1 MTGFEP
7 WSSGVGSDRSNNCTT
22 TTALF
27 FVKQN
32 RPSLKPTEVGGGGK
46 LKHQEV
52 QRYSFKEIFV
62 SIFSPAEIFR
72 LSQCDQ
78 IGQFL
83 GYCVKHYFVSR
94 NYCGS
99 FLGIVWKFGLLFI
112 PSSGHTG
119 LSEVAI
125 KGRQQERKKKS
136 WNIFQV
142 CDHQV
147 KTGSDWMCPS
157 TSHRPTTTKKCFSSF
172 KKEKIPSKLF
182 NFGPLSWPVWPA

>member
-1 MTGFEP
+1 M
-7 WSSGVGSDRSNNCTT
+7 
-22 TTALF
+22 
-27 FVKQN
+27 
-32 RPSLKPTEVGGGGK
+32 
-46 LKHQEV
+46 
-52 QRYSFKEIFV
+52 
-62 SIFSPAEIFR
+62 AELAIW
-72 LSQCDQ
+72 
-78 IGQFL
+78 QFL

-99 FLGIVWKFGLLFI
+99 FLGIFWKFGLLFI

-119 LSEVAI
+119 LSEGAI

-182 NFGPLSWPVWPA
+182 NFGPLSWPVWPVWAIFNRSWQRTLTIGGSITVQLTSCLTGLDFGLFWKCYFLSE